1 MNGPSVWIDLNLLS
15 LVWSHIANNGN
26 QIRWALCLT
35 PAPSPILSLS
45 LSISLDL
52 LDSSH
57 TELQQLFRDK
67 LLERTWTFCNGSS
80 KSDKKHVQVCSFF
93 WPLSVNLSG
102 TASLVHE
109 PPLRAHTHTHT
120 LFLSSCPKK
129 PYTFMHY
136 ATCLLTNFCHSA
148 AKGVVESFGM
158 LSPLPSHHS
167 VNRFQSAINYA
178 MEKKSAQ

>member
-1 MNGPSVWIDLNLLS
+1 MAQVFGLIWIFYPWCDLTSRIMATKFVELY
-15 LVWSHIANNGN
+15 VSHP
-26 QIRWALCLT
+26 LHL
-35 PAPSPILSLS
+35 PFSLS

-109 PPLRAHTHTHT
+109 PPLRARTHTHT

-129 PYTFMHY
+129 PYTCMHY